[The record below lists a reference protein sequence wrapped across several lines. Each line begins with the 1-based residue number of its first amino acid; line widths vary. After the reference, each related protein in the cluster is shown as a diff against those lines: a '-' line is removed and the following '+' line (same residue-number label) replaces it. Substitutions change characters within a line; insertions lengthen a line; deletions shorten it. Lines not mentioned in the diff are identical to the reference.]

1 MKVNEIECKTVIG
14 KCGFPS
20 GGWSINPYVGCEHNC
35 VYCYARFMRRFTN
48 HNESWGNFVD
58 VKINSPEVL
67 EKQLHSDKYKEGP
80 IFIGTVTDPYQPLE
94 EKYKLTRKILEVL
107 LPYNT
112 PVSILTK
119 SDLVLRDLDLL
130 KKFKNIEVN
139 FTINT
144 LDEKWKK
151 LTEPNSSSVEERL
164 SAAKKLYEENI
175 PIYAMV
181 GPYWPKFTDPNKL
194 FAEFKEVGI
203 VKVFS
208 ESFNTNGD
216 NFIGVKKVLEENY
229 PKLTSEI
236 EEILFNSVLFEDFY
250 AEAEQKLLIAS
261 KKYSIPVEIFFGQG
275 HKRKFKK

>member
-1 MKVNEIECKTVIG
+1 MKVNEIKCKTVIG

-35 VYCYARFMRRFTN
+35 VYCYARFMKRFTN
-48 HNESWGNFVD
+48 HTEPWGNFVD
-58 VKINSPEVL
+58 VKVNAPEIL

-94 EKYKLTRKILEVL
+94 EKYKLTRKLLEIL
-107 LPYNT
+107 LPYNA

-130 KKFKNIEVN
+130 KKFKSIEVN

-151 LTEPNSSSVEERL
+151 YTEPNSSSIEERL
-164 SAAKKLYEENI
+164 QSAKKLSEENI
-175 PIYAMV
+175 PVYAMV
-181 GPYWPKFTDPNKL
+181 GPYWPEFTNPDEL
-194 FAEFKEVGI
+194 FKRFKEVGI
-203 VKVFS
+203 RKVFS

-216 NFIGVKKVLEENY
+216 NFIGVKKVLKESY
-229 PKLTSEI
+229 LDLLSKF
-236 EEILFNSVLFEDFY
+236 EEILFDNVFFEDFY
-250 AEAEQKLLIAS
+250 TEAKEKLLTAS

>member
-1 MKVNEIECKTVIG
+1 MKVNEIKCKTVIG

-35 VYCYARFMRRFTN
+35 VYCYARFMKRFTN
-48 HNESWGNFVD
+48 HTEPWGNFTD
-58 VKINSPEVL
+58 VKTNAPKIL
-67 EKQLHSDKYKEGP
+67 EKQLHLKKYREGP

-94 EKYKLTRKILEVL
+94 EKYKLTRKLLEIL
-107 LPYNT
+107 LPYNA

-130 KKFKNIEVN
+130 KKFKSIEVN

-151 LTEPNSSSVEERL
+151 YTEPNSSSVEERL
-164 SAAKKLYEENI
+164 QAAKKLSEENI
-175 PIYAMV
+175 PVYAMV
-181 GPYWPKFTDPNKL
+181 GPYWPEFTNPDEL
-194 FAEFKEVGI
+194 FKRFKEVGI
-203 VKVFS
+203 RKVFS

-216 NFIGVKKVLEENY
+216 NFIGVKKVLKENY
-229 PKLTSEI
+229 LDLLSKF
-236 EEILFNSVLFEDFY
+236 EEILFDNVFFEDFY
-250 AEAEQKLLIAS
+250 TEAKEKLLTAS

>member
-1 MKVNEIECKTVIG
+1 MKVNEIKCKTVIG

-35 VYCYARFMRRFTN
+35 VYCYARFMKRFTN
-48 HNESWGNFVD
+48 HTEPWGNFVD
-58 VKINSPEVL
+58 VKVNAPEIL

-94 EKYKLTRKILEVL
+94 EKYKLTRKLLEIL
-107 LPYNT
+107 LPYNA

-130 KKFKNIEVN
+130 KKFKSIEVN

-151 LTEPNSSSVEERL
+151 YTEPNSSSVEERL
-164 SAAKKLYEENI
+164 QAAKKLSEENI
-175 PIYAMV
+175 PVHAMV
-181 GPYWPKFTDPNKL
+181 GPYWPEFTNPDEL
-194 FAEFKEVGI
+194 FTKFKEVGI
-203 VKVFS
+203 RKVFS

-216 NFIGVKKVLEENY
+216 NFIGVKKVLKESY
-229 PKLTSEI
+229 LDLLSKF
-236 EEILFNSVLFEDFY
+236 EEILFDNVFFEDFY
-250 AEAEQKLLIAS
+250 TEAKEKLLTAS

>member
-1 MKVNEIECKTVIG
+1 MKVNEIKCKTVIG

-35 VYCYARFMRRFTN
+35 VYCYARFMKRFTN
-48 HNESWGNFVD
+48 HTEPWGNFVD
-58 VKINSPEVL
+58 VKINAPEIL
-67 EKQLHSDKYKEGP
+67 EKQLHSKKYKEGP

-94 EKYKLTRKILEVL
+94 EKYKLTRKLLEIL
-107 LPYNT
+107 LPYNA

-130 KKFKNIEVN
+130 KKFKSIEVN

-151 LTEPNSSSVEERL
+151 YTEPNSSSVEERL
-164 SAAKKLYEENI
+164 QAAKKLSEENI
-175 PIYAMV
+175 PVHAMV
-181 GPYWPKFTDPNKL
+181 GPYWPEFTNPDEL
-194 FAEFKEVGI
+194 FTKFKEVGI
-203 VKVFS
+203 RKVFS

-216 NFIGVKKVLEENY
+216 NFIGVKKVLKESY
-229 PKLTSEI
+229 LDLLSKF
-236 EEILFNSVLFEDFY
+236 EEILFDNVFFEDFY
-250 AEAEQKLLIAS
+250 TEAKEKLLTAS

>member
-1 MKVNEIECKTVIG
+1 MKVNEIKCKTVIG

-35 VYCYARFMRRFTN
+35 VYCYARFMKRFTN
-48 HNESWGNFVD
+48 HTEPWGNFVD
-58 VKINSPEVL
+58 VKINAPEIL
-67 EKQLHSDKYKEGP
+67 EKQLHSKKYKEGP

-94 EKYKLTRKILEVL
+94 EKYKLTRKLLEIL
-107 LPYNT
+107 LPYNA

-130 KKFKNIEVN
+130 KKFKSIEVN

-151 LTEPNSSSVEERL
+151 YTEPNSSSVEERL
-164 SAAKKLYEENI
+164 QAAKKLSEENI
-175 PIYAMV
+175 PVHAMV
-181 GPYWPKFTDPNKL
+181 GPYWPEFTNPDEL
-194 FAEFKEVGI
+194 FKRFKEVGI
-203 VKVFS
+203 RKVFS

-216 NFIGVKKVLEENY
+216 NFIGVKKVLKENY
-229 PKLTSEI
+229 LDLLSKF
-236 EEILFNSVLFEDFY
+236 EEILFDNVFFEDFY
-250 AEAEQKLLIAS
+250 TEAKEKLLTAS